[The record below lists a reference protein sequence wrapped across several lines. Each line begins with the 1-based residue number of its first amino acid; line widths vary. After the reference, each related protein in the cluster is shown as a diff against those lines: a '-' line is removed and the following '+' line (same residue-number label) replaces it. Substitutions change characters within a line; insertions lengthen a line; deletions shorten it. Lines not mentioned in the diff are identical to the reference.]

1 MTKFK
6 LKSLSLAVMLSTAA
20 SPMLLAQG
28 DEARHRLEEI
38 VVTATKRDESLLN
51 VPVSV
56 AVFTEAEIQAAGISR
71 PADFMARTPNV
82 TFIEDNAGEAYINIR
97 GQTSVRNSDP
107 NVAIVIDGVT
117 LSSVK
122 PFNQDLFDIQQIEVL
137 KGPQSALYGRNAA
150 AGAIVITTKRPAQ
163 ELEGSIIGEFGRF
176 DTARATA
183 SISGPLTENLGFAL
197 SGHYRE
203 TDGPFSNVTTGEKV
217 HRFRT
222 SNARARLMYEKDA
235 LLVDFRLGGHSSGG
249 GGSAYNAQ
257 MVGLPIGGFPGTG
270 LDANNT
276 NMPFVSNV
284 RGEFDE
290 DFIDAILKV
299 EYDFGFA
306 TLTSITAANRL
317 EQYFASDSPPYIPDT
332 GGGAGATVQQYTYD
346 DENISQEI
354 RLTSQDDQALRWQA
368 GVYFLQ
374 FERDQTSKIGIDTIG
389 KLPSN
394 RNRIEPPDA
403 PQATVAYGNPLYK
416 TTNYAPF
423 ASVQYDITD
432 SLHLSVA
439 GRYDIEK
446 REIREGAPDMLNPL
460 TGVSYND
467 CVALTGVPASQC
479 KDSTTFKQFQP
490 KVSLTYDIS
499 PAMSTY
505 VSWGKGFKS
514 GGFNPIGAREALIG
528 VAQGVG
534 LPASSVYVNDRYS
547 KELST
552 SYEVGFKG
560 RFFDDRLAVNAAVF
574 RTDIEGA
581 QQFEFHPS
589 VGLQTTVSVDE
600 VEIVGFDIDF
610 DALLPTGTRLYGGY
624 GYVDAEVSKFKGN
637 PGFVGNVAPGSFEYT
652 VFLGLTQT
660 FDFSNG
666 LSLTPRVEYNR
677 QGPIWWD
684 VANSSGTEREP
695 LDLVNARLTVAGGD
709 RWELSAYGDNL
720 TNKKYFQEVVP
731 LLGVL
736 TVNYRG
742 PIRSYGVEARYN
754 F

>member
-137 KGPQSALYGRNAA
+137 KEPQSALYGRNAA